1 LNGVIYECETWS
13 LILREERTLRVF
25 EKRMLRRRFRPRRD
39 EVKWEWTRLHK
50 KELYAVNSSP
60 DIIRV
65 IKSKRLRL
73 AGYVARLGREE
84 VQTGL

>member
-1 LNGVIYECETWS
+1 MNVVIYQCETWS

-25 EKRMLRRRFRPRRD
+25 EKRMLRRIFRPRKD
-39 EVKWEWTRLHK
+39 EVTWECRRLHK

-65 IKSKRLRL
+65 IK
-73 AGYVARLGREE
+73 
-84 VQTGL
+84 